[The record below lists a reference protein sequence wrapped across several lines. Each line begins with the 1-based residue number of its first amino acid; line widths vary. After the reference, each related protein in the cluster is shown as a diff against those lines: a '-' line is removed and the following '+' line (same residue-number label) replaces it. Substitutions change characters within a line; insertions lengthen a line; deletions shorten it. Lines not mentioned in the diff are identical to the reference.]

1 MSGATAQEEVA
12 IQSMKP
18 EPEKLLPVT
27 NSSQSHRAMEDL
39 TIPTGQPQPAAEAGS
54 EGPSDDASVTQ
65 VPWTEVPGVPGGQ
78 GGQGVPEVPGPEA
91 PEEVAA
97 ASARS
102 TPGLLALLVVGG
114 DGTVALDLTF
124 DRPLSEGDA
133 AADAVTEA
141 SARLRIMGD
150 QLLNRPEMDEH
161 KRQAREIP
169 LPTHP

>member
-18 EPEKLLPVT
+18 DPEKLLPVT

-39 TIPTGQPQPAAEAGS
+39 TIPTEQPQPAAEAGS

-133 AADAVTEA
+133 AADAVTVA
-141 SARLRIMGD
+141 STRLRIMGD